1 MSEDLKR
8 RAQRPNRT
16 ISRLKKYM
24 INGFRFR
31 IKEIELKSKTQN
43 SIVVVTAKTSSFA
56 SVKDKN
62 PILGDVSYFGR
73 LTDVIELDY
82 YGGRKVTL
90 FKCDWVDVNIY
101 EITNF

>member
-56 SVKDKN
+56 SAKNKN
-62 PILGDVSYFGR
+62 PVSRDISYFGR
-73 LTDVIELDY
+73 LTDIIELDY
-82 YGGRKVTL
+82 YGERKVTL
-90 FKCDWVDVNIY
+90 FKCD
-101 EITNF
+101 